1 MATPVTVSALI
12 CLLLA
17 GALVRAR
24 LLYQDAMRRAEADRA
39 QTAELTRLARLTAAD
54 LRATALCLLGHA
66 DAMPGH
72 LQTSL
77 LAAEASLRELAEA
90 LLRQTDDPA
99 ATTTLREELVPV
111 GPLLALAVARV
122 ANQLG
127 PGKRDWRL
135 APDLDG
141 VELLAD
147 RRALYEILMRVL
159 TGAALATGEGD
170 GIQIATASRA
180 DDFSLIVQDEGD
192 GLRAAKAGGR
202 ARDTRGMGVGL
213 SLAQSLMHAH
223 GGSLTLDS
231 TAGIGTRAMLR
242 FPIERLVARRDPAT
256 GRDPVSLA
264 STAVNMLAKTPG

>member
-1 MATPVTVSALI
+1 MATPIIVSALI

-39 QTAELTRLARLTAAD
+39 KSADLIRLARLTASD
-54 LRATALCLLGHA
+54 LRATALSLFGHA
-66 DAMPGH
+66 EAMPGP
-72 LQTSL
+72 LRPSL
-77 LAAEASLRELAEA
+77 LVAEAALRELGEA

-99 ATTTLREELVPV
+99 AATTLREELVPV

-135 APDLDG
+135 SPDVNG
-141 VELLAD
+141 AELFAD

-159 TGAALATGEGD
+159 TSAALATGEGD
-170 GIQIATASRA
+170 GIQIATASCA
-180 DDFSLIVQDEGD
+180 NDWALIIQDEGN

-202 ARDTRGMGVGL
+202 ARDTRGIGVGL
-213 SLAQSLMHAH
+213 SLAQSLMQAH

-242 FPIERLVARRDPAT
+242 FPIERLIGQAAAPALADPAE
-256 GRDPVSLA
+256 
-264 STAVNMLAKTPG
+264 